1 MKRGVKGLFN
11 QNKLDENDT
20 DCNLFELIQN
30 RFKDN
35 IDDDVLTLINRRYNI
50 LIKEKLRILDSQFYD
65 YFTHIDL
72 NCSIFLQRWLRCLFN
87 REFLTERF

>member
-35 IDDDVLTLINRRYNI
+35 IDDDVPTLMNRRYN
-50 LIKEKLRILDSQFYD
+50 F
-65 YFTHIDL
+65 
-72 NCSIFLQRWLRCLFN
+72 
-87 REFLTERF
+87 